1 MTRGRNLASTI
12 FLAATIILLGTRSSE
27 AQDQTPP
34 PSMLLNLDLFSAQPG
49 SDHAP
54 ATGGESTLEQLR
66 ALRAMGY
73 LNTDSP
79 PPVDDDSEQP
89 PDAPTRPVQNSQG
102 AEQ

>member
-12 FLAATIILLGTRSSE
+12 LLAATIILLGSRSSE

-34 PSMLLNLDLFSAQPG
+34 PSMLLNLDLFSAQHG

-54 ATGGESTLEQLR
+54 AAGEESTLEQLR

-73 LNTDSP
+73 LNADSP
-79 PPVDDDSEQP
+79 PPVDDDSGQP
-89 PDAPTRPVQNSQG
+89 PDLQTHPIQNSRG